1 MATTKR
7 LRIFAGPNGS
17 GKSTITQIVSKH
29 VDLGHYVNADEI
41 KKYLT
46 LHRYLDFADYSVAL
60 DSDKFAMAFRAS
72 TLSNRIRDIDC
83 TLAHISFSK
92 TRLLLDDAYV
102 IEDYFVSFIT
112 SYIWTELLD
121 SANKFTIE
129 TVMSHPSKLEFM
141 RLAKERGFKV
151 YLYFVSLADP
161 ELNKHRVWTRIMQ
174 GGHPVAEDKIVTR
187 YNRTMD
193 NLYDALKLA
202 DNAYLFDNSACVPNL
217 FATKERDTLTIQN
230 DSIPKWFTA
239 YVLDKTSQ

>member
-1 MATTKR
+1 MATIKR

-29 VDLGHYVNADEI
+29 VNLGHYVNADEI

-46 LHRYLDFADYSVAL
+46 QHRYLDLADYGVGL
-60 DSDKFAMAFRAS
+60 DGDKFATAFRGS
-72 TLSNRIRDIDC
+72 TLSSRIKDIDC

-92 TRLLLDDAYV
+92 TKLLLDDTYD

-112 SYIWTELLD
+112 SYIWAELLE
-121 SANKFTIE
+121 SANKFTVE

-141 RLAKERGFKV
+141 RIAKERGFKV

-161 ELNKHRVWTRIMQ
+161 ELNKHRVRTRIMQ

-187 YNRTMD
+187 YNRTME

-202 DNAYLFDNSACVPNL
+202 DNAYMFDNSASVPNM
-217 FATKERDTLTIQN
+217 FATKEKGTLTIQN
-230 DSIPKWFTA
+230 DSIPKWFTTH
-239 YVLDKTSQ
+239 VLDKTLQ